1 MAKDSEQR
9 SYSVDEMMEQ
19 LKKGERAKTKSED
32 AELVTRPDGSKVMR
46 VRRRKRRK
54 DQPASS
60 KSRRRRYGLV
70 TTIGFFVLLVAA
82 GVSLLVVLA
91 RFNSK
96 GYREDLEKSLGK
108 STGAQV
114 GVADLSVNPI
124 KSRAESVKF
133 VWPAGSLP
141 RSLKLSS
148 LEARLKGSSFVSSR
162 LRGKELRARS
172 GSMVLKSP
180 EDTISPLVTK
190 GEELLK
196 FGSYRCSQFDL
207 RYGSENDDSVVRL
220 RGSDLTARP
229 AEDGEGL
236 RFVLSGGF
244 VRLGDLTELKVST
257 GLGEWNDGAFALKS
271 LYTKS
276 PSSGEAVFKGVKP
289 ITADSPSVFDVQLKR
304 FPMGELLGME
314 ALGRLIKGYVDAPSG
329 SLTFDPRDVDSGQ
342 LDLSFSGTEISIEG
356 FRFLGG
362 LASILRKEHYARP
375 EGGDITGT
383 LKWDRNQLSIEN
395 LKYEVRSH
403 LMLTGKIEV
412 KDQELSGSLRLGV
425 PEVLMMKTLTEP
437 RYSSFSLP
445 QQGYCWTDLELSGS
459 IEQPSD
465 NFLRKLQA
473 APIKGGKPKP
483 STSEEGN

>member
-19 LKKGERAKTKSED
+19 LKKGERAKTRSED
-32 AELVTRPDGSKVMR
+32 AELVTRSDGSKAMR

-54 DQPASS
+54 DQLASP
-60 KSRRRRYGLV
+60 KFRRRRYGLV

-82 GVSLLVVLA
+82 GVSLLLVLA
-91 RFNSK
+91 RFNSR
-96 GYREDLEKSLGK
+96 GYREDLEKSLGQ
-108 STGAQV
+108 STGSQV
-114 GVADLSVNPI
+114 GLADLSVNPI
-124 KSRAESVKF
+124 KSRVESVKF
-133 VWPAGSLP
+133 AWPAGSLP

-148 LEARLKGSSFVSSR
+148 LEARLKGSSFISSR
-162 LRGKELRARS
+162 LRGGELRARS
-172 GSMVLKSP
+172 GTMVLRPP

-190 GEELLK
+190 GEEFLD

-207 RYGSENDDSVVRL
+207 HYGTETDDSVVRL
-220 RGSDLTARP
+220 RGSELTARP
-229 AEDGEGL
+229 AEDGDGL

-244 VRLGDLTELKVST
+244 ARFGNWTELKVST
-257 GLGEWNDGAFALKS
+257 GLGEWNDGAFDLKS

-276 PSSGEAVFKGVKP
+276 PSSGEAVFKGVQP
-289 ITADSPSVFDVQLKR
+289 ITAGSPSVFDVQLIR

-314 ALGRLIKGYVDAPSG
+314 ALGRLIKGHVDAPSG
-329 SLTFDPRDVDSGQ
+329 SLTFDPRHVDSGQ

-375 EGGDITGT
+375 EGGTITGT
-383 LKWDRNQLSIEN
+383 LKWDRDQLSIED

-403 LMLTGKIEV
+403 MMLTGQIV
-412 KDQELSGSLRLGV
+412 VRDQELSGTLRLGV
-425 PEVLMMKTLTEP
+425 PEVLMMKSLTEP

-445 QQGYCWTDLELSGS
+445 RLGYCWTDLELSGT

-473 APIKGGKPKP
+473 APVKPV
-483 STSEEGN
+483 NQ